1 MAKRKSK
8 RRSRAPRRP
17 SNIAP
22 KVAEPVKELNLAEE
36 YHYVVEDLRSMAIIA
51 LVLIAGLVAL
61 SFFL

>member
-8 RRSRAPRRP
+8 RRSSTSRRP
-17 SNIAP
+17 
-22 KVAEPVKELNLAEE
+22 KTRQAEPVKELNLAGE
-36 YHYVVEDLRSMAIIA
+36 YHYVVEDLRNMAIIA